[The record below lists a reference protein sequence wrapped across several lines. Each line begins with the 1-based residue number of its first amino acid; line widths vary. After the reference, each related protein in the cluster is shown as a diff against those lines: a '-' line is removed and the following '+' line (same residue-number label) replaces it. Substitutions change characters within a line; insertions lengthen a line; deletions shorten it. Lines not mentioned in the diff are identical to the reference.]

1 MERVFYLRKRY
12 RNVAIGSLLFFLCMG
27 IGSPIGMMLDAPE
40 NRQVSFAIF
49 TAVFWGFWV
58 CLELWSLL
66 EYRCK
71 SVSIRNGHV
80 LLKEV
85 NGSTEIHLSDVT
97 QAQWRWGEQGRI
109 ILRTATKKALI
120 EFNKF
125 ESNEA
130 LWLVRYFR
138 DGLSESVQ
146 HGWDIFC
153 YKTAVRLR
161 KDVEETDSPPEP
173 DEVVIHRN
181 RWNWYFIPASV
192 LLSVWG
198 VVHYWT
204 TAETRVFGMPI
215 LIAGLWIYLWI
226 NTPQTGMVAKR
237 IRAVPGQTGY
247 IFWCLLPLI
256 GLALYGIFKQYLLVP
271 LLVGIVAGV
280 VWVGGMV
287 FFIFRMIRKERQRDL
302 ETARL
307 AVLQWATG
315 ENRRDDIE
323 KNW

>member
-120 EFNKF
+120 EF
-125 ESNEA
+125 
-130 LWLVRYFR
+130 
-138 DGLSESVQ
+138 
-146 HGWDIFC
+146 
-153 YKTAVRLR
+153 
-161 KDVEETDSPPEP
+161 
-173 DEVVIHRN
+173 
-181 RWNWYFIPASV
+181 
-192 LLSVWG
+192 
-198 VVHYWT
+198 
-204 TAETRVFGMPI
+204 
-215 LIAGLWIYLWI
+215 
-226 NTPQTGMVAKR
+226 
-237 IRAVPGQTGY
+237 
-247 IFWCLLPLI
+247 
-256 GLALYGIFKQYLLVP
+256 
-271 LLVGIVAGV
+271 
-280 VWVGGMV
+280 
-287 FFIFRMIRKERQRDL
+287 
-302 ETARL
+302 
-307 AVLQWATG
+307 
-315 ENRRDDIE
+315 
-323 KNW
+323 